1 MTCAWCV
8 RTLVC
13 SERVGAEVRS
23 GSRVLQR
30 DICPHGRALCY
41 APGSHD
47 LVFLRLSKLLLED
60 TWGWTT
66 FCLAFG
72 ASGRHHILSS
82 VVPSS
87 LHNFWVFEED
97 WFYVDKSVCIN
108 LHTVW
113 FPFSECN
120 GLRERLHRFRPSG
133 VWHISYGDGHWG
145 RGGLHPVPI
154 CDGDVEVMSRWSL
167 PIRLNNQRQK
177 M

>member
-1 MTCAWCV
+1 MQA
-8 RTLVC
+8 
-13 SERVGAEVRS
+13 
-23 GSRVLQR
+23 QK
-30 DICPHGRALCY
+30 Y
-41 APGSHD
+41 APGHVYFNETYVPTEELYVMLQVVMIRCSCAC
-47 LVFLRLSKLLLED
+47 LSECGRKPIVKLLLED
-60 TWGWTT
+60 TRGWTT

-82 VVPSS
+82 VVPSW
-87 LHNFWVFEED
+87 LHNFWVFEEE